1 MKHTVQPSV
10 HYLEH
15 FLKTLEITEFS
26 MPFYCDDTLTP
37 SKQYRGVCLIRLRM
51 FMILG
56 NERVNDS
63 IKNIERQK
71 ILIVKFIFHSLEFN

>member
-1 MKHTVQPSV
+1 
-10 HYLEH
+10 
-15 FLKTLEITEFS
+15 
-26 MPFYCDDTLTP
+26 
-37 SKQYRGVCLIRLRM
+37 
-51 FMILG
+51 MILG